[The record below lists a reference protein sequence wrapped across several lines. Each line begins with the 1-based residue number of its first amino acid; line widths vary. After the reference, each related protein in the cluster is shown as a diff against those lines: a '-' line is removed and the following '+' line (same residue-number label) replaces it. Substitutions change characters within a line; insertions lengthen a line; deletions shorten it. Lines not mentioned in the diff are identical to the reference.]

1 MKKVLFVCLGN
12 ICRSPM
18 AEVVFKDKVEKS
30 DLSDKIDVSSR
41 ATGSWNEGD
50 APHKGTQDKLKEVSL
65 SCEGLHAQKISA
77 DDFHYYDYIIGM
89 DENNIRDLEGLSPD
103 IESLHKIHLLLSEEI
118 GLEKEV
124 IPDPYYTGDFDLTY
138 ELIDKGT
145 TKWLEKI
152 EQEIK

>member
-1 MKKVLFVCLGN
+1 MKEVLFVCLGN

-18 AEVVFKDKVEKS
+18 AEVVFKDKVKKKGLSEK
-30 DLSDKIDVSSR
+30 INVSSR

-50 APHKGTQDKLKEVSL
+50 APHKGTQDKLKQVGL
-65 SCEGLHAQKISA
+65 SCKGVYAQKISPS
-77 DDFHYYDYIIGM
+77 DFYQYDYIIGM

-103 IESLHKIHLLLSEEI
+103 IESLHKIHLLLSEEV
-118 GLEKEV
+118 GLDKEN

-138 ELIDKGT
+138 QLVDKGT

-152 EQEIK
+152 ESELM